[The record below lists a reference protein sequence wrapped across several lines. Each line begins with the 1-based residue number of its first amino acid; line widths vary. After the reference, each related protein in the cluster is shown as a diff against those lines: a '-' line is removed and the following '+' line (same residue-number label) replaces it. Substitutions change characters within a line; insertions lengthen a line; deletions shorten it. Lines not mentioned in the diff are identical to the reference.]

1 MLVDVFQLDL
11 AQLGGLLR
19 ADRVFFLLELLEDG
33 GARLLPLLLGFLQL
47 LIELRADLFEV
58 LLQLVFGIV
67 ETAGE
72 LGRDFL
78 FGRRALS
85 LTPVELPD
93 RFSWERQRPVPPSNC
108 HFRLECGRRRGII
121 ERLGRATA
129 ATGLP
134 HRFAQGDGGFDDL
147 VELLKDR
154 RDMRSSRLRLVSS
167 SQFCFAS
174 RQERS
179 R

>member
-1 MLVDVFQLDL
+1 MSVVVEDRSHHPAGVGLFLVGGLLLVDVFQLDL

-33 GARLLPLLLGFLQL
+33 GVRLLPLLLGFLQL

-78 FGRRALS
+78 FGRRAL
-85 LTPVELPD
+85 
-93 RFSWERQRPVPPSNC
+93 
-108 HFRLECGRRRGII
+108 FR
-121 ERLGRATA
+121 
-129 ATGLP
+129 
-134 HRFAQGDGGFDDL
+134 
-147 VELLKDR
+147 
-154 RDMRSSRLRLVSS
+154 
-167 SQFCFAS
+167 
-174 RQERS
+174 
-179 R
+179 